1 MIDAGPV
8 AVVVEASG
16 QSLGITRA
24 ACAVPMR
31 LTPATGA
38 RLTAAGSGP
47 VPLVPP
53 DAGRMV
59 IVAAKRVAEPSQQA
73 AVA

>member
-38 RLTAAGSGP
+38 RLTA
-47 VPLVPP
+47 
-53 DAGRMV
+53 DARY
-59 IVAAKRVAEPSQQA
+59 RLRQDQDLRSSS
-73 AVA
+73 